1 MFCLHNSKFVINYAA
16 DCGGASRAK
25 AEENLRL
32 HKDYYRVGTTTMTDL
47 LLAEEQYQ
55 QACDRYT
62 DAFAVFQTKQLESR
76 QATGQ

>member
-1 MFCLHNSKFVINYAA
+1 MNNAWSAVETSHKKLLIAHDAIAQ
-16 DCGGASRAK
+16 

-62 DAFAVFQTKQLESR
+62 DAFAVFQTKQLEYR